1 MEDSHPPIKCAK
13 LGGRVIAQP
22 FWHDS
27 PVEATPRSCT
37 YHAAQPRNAQSVI
50 RTALVAGGALAL
62 TALAGCS
69 HQDAPSYQ
77 GYVEGEFVY
86 LSSSQAGTLTQ
97 LAVTRGQTVGSG
109 ISVFTLESGSET
121 AALNQARQQLASA
134 RAQLHDIQTGKRPVE
149 IDVTKAQL
157 AQASANARKAALQ
170 LTRDEAQFSAGGISR
185 AQLDDSRANAE
196 STAAQVRE
204 LSLQID
210 VARLPGRQQ
219 QISAQSAQVE
229 AAQAA
234 VAQAQWKLDQKQV
247 TAPAQGRVY
256 DTLFRVGEWVAAGS
270 PVVQMLPPQ
279 NVKVRFFVPE
289 TVAGALQP
297 GRALTIHCD
306 GCAADVSAKI
316 TYVSNEAEYTP
327 PVIYS
332 NERRSKL
339 VYLVE
344 AHPAVADAE
353 KLRPGQPVA
362 VMLQ

>member
-1 MEDSHPPIKCAK
+1 MKPNHAPIAAAK
-13 LGGRVIAQP
+13 PGGSIFVLP
-22 FWHDS
+22 FRHD
-27 PVEATPRSCT
+27 VNRE
-37 YHAAQPRNAQSVI
+37 AQPRRYAQYAVLAACMV
-50 RTALVAGGALAL
+50 ALG
-62 TALAGCS
+62 ALAGCS
-69 HQDAPSYQ
+69 RHDAPSYQ

-86 LSSSQAGTLTQ
+86 LSSSQAGTLAQ
-97 LAVTRGQTVGSG
+97 LGVTRGQMVDSG
-109 ISVFTLESGSET
+109 AAMFTLESGNES
-121 AALNQARQQLASA
+121 AALNQAKQQLVAA
-134 RAQLHDIQTGKRPVE
+134 RSQLHDIQTGKRPVE

-157 AQASANARKAALQ
+157 AQATANARKAALQ
-170 LTRDEAQFSAGGISR
+170 LTRDEAQFSAGGIPK

-204 LSLQID
+204 LSYQID

-219 QISAQSAQVE
+219 QVSAQSAQVE

-247 TAPAQGRVY
+247 TAPAPGRVY
-256 DTLFRVGEWVAAGS
+256 DTLFRVGEWVQAGN

-289 TVAGALQP
+289 TVVGALQP

-306 GCAADVSAKI
+306 GCAADVAAKI
-316 TYVSNEAEYTP
+316 TYISNQAEFTP

-339 VYLVE
+339 VYLIE
-344 AHPAVADAE
+344 AHPAVAEAD
-353 KLRPGQPVA
+353 KLRPGQPVT
-362 VMLQ
+362 VTLQ